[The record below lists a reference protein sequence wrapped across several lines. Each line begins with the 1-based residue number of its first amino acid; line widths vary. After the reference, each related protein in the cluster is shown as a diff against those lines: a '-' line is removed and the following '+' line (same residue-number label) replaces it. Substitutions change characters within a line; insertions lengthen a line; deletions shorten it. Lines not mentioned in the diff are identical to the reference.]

1 MIKEILM
8 KIYPGVQVHS
18 VFLKARM
25 VDKILRNRPPMRSI
39 LKRAED
45 YDKGNE
51 DKLNMA
57 PVNTLPKEATRIFGA
72 FIRVNTFTSLLM
84 KE

>member
-51 DKLNMA
+51 DKLIMA
-57 PVNTLPKEATRIFGA
+57 PVNRL
-72 FIRVNTFTSLLM
+72 NTINRLIWHQR
-84 KE
+84 